1 MKTSQTE
8 KSAQSIE
15 SITTL
20 TPEEMKQV
28 SGGIITPI
36 FLSPFQV
43 FVEFL
48 VAKSFGFTIG

>member
-8 KSAQSIE
+8 KSAQ

-36 FLSPFQV
+36 FLSPFQA

-48 VAKSFGFTIG
+48 VARSFRFTIG